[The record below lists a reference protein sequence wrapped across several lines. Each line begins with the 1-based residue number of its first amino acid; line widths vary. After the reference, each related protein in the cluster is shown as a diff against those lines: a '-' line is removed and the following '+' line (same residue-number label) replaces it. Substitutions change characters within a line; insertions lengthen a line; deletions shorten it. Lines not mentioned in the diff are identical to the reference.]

1 MIHLVLACFAQLT
14 LPAEIRGEPGTFIT
28 ITANT
33 TGAIVRYVP
42 LDSGLQVFPAHLLAD
57 KKSTVVLS
65 LTPGR
70 YRVLGYTA
78 VDGNPTEPAVVS
90 VVIGDGKPTP
100 PDQVPDHAAL
110 LSALSGIWGGH
121 VERDKEKKL
130 QALIAT
136 YRALDV
142 VVGDKSIT
150 TTDALMRACVEA
162 RKRSGLADDA
172 ILPIRQRITEEWTRA
187 LGDADVALT
196 DDLRARARGVATKV
210 LRALEGLRS

>member
-1 MIHLVLACFAQLT
+1 MITLVLACFAQLT

-28 ITANT
+28 ISADTK
-33 TGAIVRYVP
+33 GAIVRYVP
-42 LDSGLQVFPAHLLAD
+42 LDAGLQVFPAHLLAD

-90 VVIGDGKPTP
+90 VVIGDRPTP

-121 VERDKEKKL
+121 VERDKQAKL
-130 QALIAT
+130 DQLIST
-136 YRALDV
+136 YR
-142 VVGDKSIT
+142 SIEGIT
-150 TTDALMRACVEA
+150 ADEQIRTTDALMRACVEA
-162 RKRSGLADDA
+162 RKKSGLADDA

-187 LGDADVALT
+187 LGDGDAPLT
-196 DDLRARARGVATKV
+196 PELRARARGVAIKV

>member
-1 MIHLVLACFAQLT
+1 MIALVLACFAQLT
-14 LPAEIRGEPGTFIT
+14 LPAEIKGEPGTFIT
-28 ITANT
+28 ISADTK
-33 TGAIVRYVP
+33 GSIVRYVP
-42 LDSGLQVFPAHLLAD
+42 LDAGLQVFPAHLLAD

-90 VVIGDGKPTP
+90 VVIGDRPTP

-121 VERDKEKKL
+121 VERDKQGKL
-130 QALIAT
+130 DQLIAT
-136 YRALDV
+136 YR
-142 VVGDKSIT
+142 SIEGIT
-150 TTDALMRACVEA
+150 ADEQIRTTDALMRACVEA
-162 RKRSGLADDA
+162 RKKSGLADDA

-187 LGDADVALT
+187 LGDGDAPLT
-196 DDLRARARGVATKV
+196 PELRARARGVAIKV

>member
-1 MIHLVLACFAQLT
+1 MIALVLACFAQLT

-28 ITANT
+28 ISADTKGT
-33 TGAIVRYVP
+33 IVRYVP
-42 LDSGLQVFPAHLLAD
+42 LDAGLQVFPAHLLAD

-90 VVIGDGKPTP
+90 VVIGDRPTP

-121 VERDKEKKL
+121 VERDKQVKL
-130 QALIAT
+130 DQLIAT
-136 YRALDV
+136 YR
-142 VVGDKSIT
+142 SIEGIT
-150 TTDALMRACVEA
+150 ADEQIRTTDALMRACVEA
-162 RKRSGLADDA
+162 RKKSGLADDA

-187 LGDADVALT
+187 LGDGDAPLT
-196 DDLRARARGVATKV
+196 PELRARARGVAIKV

>member
-1 MIHLVLACFAQLT
+1 MIYLVLACCAQLT
-14 LPAEIRGEPGTFIT
+14 LPAEIRAEPGTFVT
-28 ITANT
+28 ITADT
-33 TGAIVRYVP
+33 RGSIVRYVP
-42 LDSGLQVFPAHLLAD
+42 LDAGLQVFPAHLLAD

-78 VDGNPTEPAVVS
+78 IDGNPTEPAVVS
-90 VVIGDGKPTP
+90 VVIGERPTP

-121 VERDKEKKL
+121 VERDKDRKL
-130 QALIAT
+130 DALIAT
-136 YRALDV
+136 YRAIE
-142 VVGDKSIT
+142 SIT
-150 TTDALMRACVEA
+150 ADEKIKTTDALMRACVEA
-162 RKRSGLADDA
+162 RKKAGLADDA

-187 LGDADVALT
+187 LGDADAPMT
-196 DDLRARARGVATKV
+196 PELRARARGVATKV

>member
-1 MIHLVLACFAQLT
+1 MIALVLACFAQLT

-28 ITANT
+28 ISADTKGT
-33 TGAIVRYVP
+33 IVRYVP
-42 LDSGLQVFPAHLLAD
+42 LDAGLQVFPAHLLAD

-90 VVIGDGKPTP
+90 VVIGDRPTP

-121 VERDKEKKL
+121 VERDKQGKL
-130 QALIAT
+130 DQLIAT
-136 YRALDV
+136 YR
-142 VVGDKSIT
+142 SIEGIT
-150 TTDALMRACVEA
+150 ADEQIRTTDALMRACVEA
-162 RKRSGLADDA
+162 RKKSGLADDA

-187 LGDADVALT
+187 LGDGDAPLT
-196 DDLRARARGVATKV
+196 PELRARARGVSIKV

>member
-1 MIHLVLACFAQLT
+1 MIALVLACFAQLT

-28 ITANT
+28 ISADTKGT
-33 TGAIVRYVP
+33 IVRYVP

-78 VDGNPTEPAVVS
+78 VDGTPTEPAVVS
-90 VVIGDGKPTP
+90 VVIGDRPTP

-121 VERDKEKKL
+121 VERDKQSKL
-130 QALIAT
+130 DQLIAT
-136 YRALDV
+136 YR
-142 VVGDKSIT
+142 SIEGIT
-150 TTDALMRACVEA
+150 ADEQIRTTDALMRACVEA
-162 RKRSGLADDA
+162 RKKSGLADDG

-187 LGDADVALT
+187 LGDADAPLT
-196 DDLRARARGVATKV
+196 PELRARARGVAIKV

>member
-1 MIHLVLACFAQLT
+1 MIALVLACFAQLT

-28 ITANT
+28 ISADTKGT
-33 TGAIVRYVP
+33 IVRYVP
-42 LDSGLQVFPAHLLAD
+42 LDAGLQVFPAHLLAD

-90 VVIGDGKPTP
+90 VVIGDRPTP

-121 VERDKEKKL
+121 VERDKQAKL
-130 QALIAT
+130 DQLIVT
-136 YRALDV
+136 YR
-142 VVGDKSIT
+142 SIEGIT
-150 TTDALMRACVEA
+150 ADEKIRTTDALMRACVEA
-162 RKRSGLADDA
+162 RKKSGLADDA

-187 LGDADVALT
+187 LGDGDAPLT
-196 DDLRARARGVATKV
+196 PELRARARGVSIKV

>member
-1 MIHLVLACFAQLT
+1 MIALVLACFAQLT
-14 LPAEIRGEPGTFIT
+14 LPAEIKGEPGTFIT
-28 ITANT
+28 ISADTK
-33 TGAIVRYVP
+33 GSIVRYVP
-42 LDSGLQVFPAHLLAD
+42 LDAGLQVFPAHLLAD

-90 VVIGDGKPTP
+90 VVIGDRPTP

-121 VERDKEKKL
+121 VERDKQAKL
-130 QALIAT
+130 DQLIST
-136 YRALDV
+136 YR
-142 VVGDKSIT
+142 SIEGIT
-150 TTDALMRACVEA
+150 ADEQIRTTDALMRACVEA
-162 RKRSGLADDA
+162 RKKSGLADDA

-187 LGDADVALT
+187 LGDADAPLT
-196 DDLRARARGVATKV
+196 PELRARARGVSIKV

>member
-1 MIHLVLACFAQLT
+1 MIYLVLACFAQLT

-28 ITANT
+28 ITADT
-33 TGAIVRYVP
+33 KGTIVRYVP
-42 LDSGLQVFPAHLLAD
+42 LDAGLQVFPAHLLVD
-57 KKSTVVLS
+57 KKTTVVLS

-78 VDGNPTEPAVVS
+78 IDGSPTEPAVVS
-90 VVIGDGKPTP
+90 VVIGDRPTP

-121 VERDKEKKL
+121 VERDKGAKL
-130 QALIAT
+130 DALIAT
-136 YRALDV
+136 YRAIE
-142 VVGDKSIT
+142 SIT
-150 TTDALMRACVEA
+150 ADEKIKTTDALMRACVDA
-162 RKRSGLADDA
+162 RKRAGLADDA

-187 LGDADVALT
+187 LGDADAPMT
-196 DDLRARARGVATKV
+196 PELRARARGVSVKV

>member
-1 MIHLVLACFAQLT
+1 MIALVLACFAQLT

-28 ITANT
+28 ISADTK
-33 TGAIVRYVP
+33 GAIVRYVP
-42 LDSGLQVFPAHLLAD
+42 LDAGLQVFPAHLLAD

-90 VVIGDGKPTP
+90 VVIGDRPTP

-121 VERDKEKKL
+121 VERDKQAKL
-130 QALIAT
+130 DQLIST
-136 YRALDV
+136 YR
-142 VVGDKSIT
+142 SIEGIT
-150 TTDALMRACVEA
+150 ADEQIRTTDALMRACVEA
-162 RKRSGLADDA
+162 RKKSGLADDA

-187 LGDADVALT
+187 LGDGDAPLT
-196 DDLRARARGVATKV
+196 PELRARARGVSIKV

>member
-1 MIHLVLACFAQLT
+1 MIALVLACFAQLT

-28 ITANT
+28 ISADTKGT
-33 TGAIVRYVP
+33 IVRYVP
-42 LDSGLQVFPAHLLAD
+42 LDAGLQVFPAHLLAD

-90 VVIGDGKPTP
+90 VVIGDRPTP
-100 PDQVPDHAAL
+100 PDQVPDHVAL

-121 VERDKEKKL
+121 VERDKQAKL
-130 QALIAT
+130 DQLIAT
-136 YRALDV
+136 YR
-142 VVGDKSIT
+142 SIEGIT
-150 TTDALMRACVEA
+150 ADEQIRTTDALMRACVEA
-162 RKRSGLADDA
+162 RKKSGLADDA

-187 LGDADVALT
+187 LGDGDAPLT
-196 DDLRARARGVATKV
+196 PELRARARGVAIKV

>member
-1 MIHLVLACFAQLT
+1 MIALVLACFAQLT

-28 ITANT
+28 ISADTK
-33 TGAIVRYVP
+33 GSIVRYVP
-42 LDSGLQVFPAHLLAD
+42 LDAGLQVFPAHLLAD

-90 VVIGDGKPTP
+90 VVIGDRPTP

-121 VERDKEKKL
+121 VERDKQAKL
-130 QALIAT
+130 DQLIAT
-136 YRALDV
+136 YR
-142 VVGDKSIT
+142 SIEGIT
-150 TTDALMRACVEA
+150 ADEQIRTTDALMRACVEA
-162 RKRSGLADDA
+162 RKKSGLADDA

-187 LGDADVALT
+187 LGDGDAPLT
-196 DDLRARARGVATKV
+196 PELRARARGVAIKV

>member
-1 MIHLVLACFAQLT
+1 MIALVLACFAQLT

-28 ITANT
+28 ISADTK
-33 TGAIVRYVP
+33 GSIVRYVP
-42 LDSGLQVFPAHLLAD
+42 LDAGLQVFPAHLLAD

-90 VVIGDGKPTP
+90 VVIGDRPTP

-121 VERDKEKKL
+121 VERDKQAKL
-130 QALIAT
+130 NQLIAT
-136 YRALDV
+136 YR
-142 VVGDKSIT
+142 SIEGIT
-150 TTDALMRACVEA
+150 ADEQIRTTDALMRACVEA
-162 RKRSGLADDA
+162 RKKSGLADDA

-187 LGDADVALT
+187 LGDGDAPLT
-196 DDLRARARGVATKV
+196 PELRARARGVAIKV

>member
-28 ITANT
+28 ITADT
-33 TGAIVRYVP
+33 KGTIVRYVP
-42 LDSGLQVFPAHLLAD
+42 LDAGLQVFPAHLLAD
-57 KKSTVVLS
+57 KKATVVLS

-78 VDGNPTEPAVVS
+78 VDGTPTEPAVVS

-100 PDQVPDHAAL
+100 PDQVPDHTAL

-121 VERDKEKKL
+121 VEHDKLKKL
-130 QALIAT
+130 ESLIAT
-136 YRALDV
+136 YRSLDV
-142 VVGDKSIT
+142 VVDDKSIK

-162 RKRSGLADDA
+162 RKKSGLADDA

-187 LGDADVALT
+187 LGEGDVPLT
-196 DDLRARARGVATKV
+196 DELRARARGVVIRV

>member
-1 MIHLVLACFAQLT
+1 MIALVLACFAQLT

-28 ITANT
+28 ISADTKGT
-33 TGAIVRYVP
+33 IVRYVP
-42 LDSGLQVFPAHLLAD
+42 LDAGLQVFPAHLLAD

-90 VVIGDGKPTP
+90 VVIGDRPTP

-121 VERDKEKKL
+121 VERDKQGKL
-130 QALIAT
+130 DQLIAT
-136 YRALDV
+136 YR
-142 VVGDKSIT
+142 SIEGIT
-150 TTDALMRACVEA
+150 ADEQIRTTDALMRACVEA
-162 RKRSGLADDA
+162 RKKSGLADDA

-187 LGDADVALT
+187 LGDGDAPLT
-196 DDLRARARGVATKV
+196 PELRARARGVAIKV

>member
-1 MIHLVLACFAQLT
+1 MIALVLACFAQLT
-14 LPAEIRGEPGTFIT
+14 LPVEIRGEPGTFIT
-28 ITANT
+28 ISADTK
-33 TGAIVRYVP
+33 GAIVRYVP
-42 LDSGLQVFPAHLLAD
+42 LDAGLQVFPAHLLAD

-90 VVIGDGKPTP
+90 VVIGDRPTP

-110 LSALSGIWGGH
+110 LSSLSGIWGGH
-121 VERDKEKKL
+121 VERDKQVKL
-130 QALIAT
+130 DQLIAT
-136 YRALDV
+136 YR
-142 VVGDKSIT
+142 SIEGIT
-150 TTDALMRACVEA
+150 ADEQIRTTDALMRACVEA
-162 RKRSGLADDA
+162 RKKSGLADDA

-187 LGDADVALT
+187 LGDADAPLT
-196 DDLRARARGVATKV
+196 PELRARARGVAIKV

>member
-1 MIHLVLACFAQLT
+1 MIALVLACFAQLT

-28 ITANT
+28 ISADTK
-33 TGAIVRYVP
+33 GAIVRYVP
-42 LDSGLQVFPAHLLAD
+42 LDAGLQVFPAHLLAD

-90 VVIGDGKPTP
+90 VVIGDRPTP

-121 VERDKEKKL
+121 VERDKQGKL
-130 QALIAT
+130 DQLIAT
-136 YRALDV
+136 YR
-142 VVGDKSIT
+142 SIEGIT
-150 TTDALMRACVEA
+150 ADEQIRTTDALMRACVEA
-162 RKRSGLADDA
+162 RKKSGLADDA

-187 LGDADVALT
+187 LGDGDAPLT
-196 DDLRARARGVATKV
+196 PELRARARGVAIKV

>member
-1 MIHLVLACFAQLT
+1 MMTWLALACIGQLT

-33 TGAIVRYVP
+33 SGSIVRYVP

-70 YRVLGYTA
+70 YRLLGYTA

-90 VVIGDGKPTP
+90 VVIGDKPTP
-100 PDQVPDHAAL
+100 PDQIPDHAAL

-121 VERDKEKKL
+121 VERDKQAKL
-130 QALIAT
+130 EQLITT
-136 YRALDV
+136 YRAID
-142 VVGDKSIT
+142 GIT
-150 TTDALMRACVEA
+150 QDAAIKTTDALMRACVEA
-162 RKRSGLADDA
+162 RKKSGLADDA

-187 LGDADVALT
+187 LGDADTPLT
-196 DDLRARARGVATKV
+196 PELRAKARGVAIKV

>member
-1 MIHLVLACFAQLT
+1 MIALVLACFAQLT

-28 ITANT
+28 ISADTKGT
-33 TGAIVRYVP
+33 IVRYVP
-42 LDSGLQVFPAHLLAD
+42 LDAGLQVFPAHLLAD

-78 VDGNPTEPAVVS
+78 VDGSPTEPAVVS
-90 VVIGDGKPTP
+90 VVIGDRPTP

-121 VERDKEKKL
+121 VERDKQVKL
-130 QALIAT
+130 DQLIAT
-136 YRALDV
+136 YRLIE
-142 VVGDKSIT
+142 GIT
-150 TTDALMRACVEA
+150 ADEQIRTTDALMRACVEA
-162 RKRSGLADDA
+162 RKKSGLADDA

-187 LGDADVALT
+187 LGDADAPLT
-196 DDLRARARGVATKV
+196 PELRARARGVSIKV

>member
-1 MIHLVLACFAQLT
+1 MMTWLALACLGQLT

-33 TGAIVRYVP
+33 SGSIVRYVP

-70 YRVLGYTA
+70 YRLLGYTA

-90 VVIGDGKPTP
+90 VVIGDKPTP
-100 PDQVPDHAAL
+100 PDQIPDHAAL

-121 VERDKEKKL
+121 VERDKQAKL
-130 QALIAT
+130 EQLITT
-136 YRALDV
+136 YRAID
-142 VVGDKSIT
+142 GIT
-150 TTDALMRACVEA
+150 QDAAIKTTDALMRACVEA
-162 RKRSGLADDA
+162 RKKSGLADDA

-187 LGDADVALT
+187 LGDADAPLT
-196 DDLRARARGVATKV
+196 PELRAKARGVAIKV

>member
-1 MIHLVLACFAQLT
+1 MIALVLACFAQLT
-14 LPAEIRGEPGTFIT
+14 LPAEIRGEPGTFIAISADT
-28 ITANT
+28 K
-33 TGAIVRYVP
+33 GAIVRYVP
-42 LDSGLQVFPAHLLAD
+42 LDAGLQVFPAHLLAD
-57 KKSTVVLS
+57 KKTTVVLS

-90 VVIGDGKPTP
+90 VVIGDRPTP

-121 VERDKEKKL
+121 VERDKQAKL
-130 QALIAT
+130 DQLIAT
-136 YRALDV
+136 YR
-142 VVGDKSIT
+142 SIEGIT
-150 TTDALMRACVEA
+150 ADEQIRTTDALMRACVEA
-162 RKRSGLADDA
+162 RKKSGLADDA

-187 LGDADVALT
+187 LGDADAPLT
-196 DDLRARARGVATKV
+196 PELRARARGVAVKV